1 MSNYQWY
8 CHPRTL
14 ISSVACFFI
23 FCIAIPVSA
32 QIMDSPAEIAQRKL
46 AQQMQQAKPKP
57 YEISSRIHLN
67 KGTQEGYLVVEVQ
80 LAAGKHIYS
89 LTQAGDVPPTT
100 LKMSPNQQIQ
110 LTGVFSSDKPA
121 VVIEN
126 HPVFQQRVEKHTGKV
141 QFFAPIK
148 VAATADLA
156 KLVAEVQFDGQVC
169 SKVAC
174 TPIRGKKV
182 TERHE
187 GSVVGAVEAGLARVR
202 ASGSH
207 PEVRR
212 LPAGYLTCQIQWAL
226 SHIAVVA
233 ELVRVQVFVW
243 VTTHC
248 DRYDEPS
255 IAGWAIKV
263 LACLD

>member
-1 MSNYQWY
+1 MSNCQWC
-8 CHPRTL
+8 CHSRTL
-14 ISSVACFFI
+14 ISSIACLFI
-23 FCIAIPVSA
+23 LGIAIPVSA

-80 LAAGKHIYS
+80 LADGKHIYS

-110 LTGVFSSDKPA
+110 LTGVFSPDKPA

-126 HPVFQQRVEKHTGKV
+126 HPDFQQRVEKHTGKI

-169 SKVAC
+169 SKDAC
-174 TPIRGKKV
+174 MPIRGKKI
-182 TERHE
+182 
-187 GSVVGAVEAGLARVR
+187 AGKF
-202 ASGSH
+202 
-207 PEVRR
+207 
-212 LPAGYLTCQIQWAL
+212 AGYFESKPNST
-226 SHIAVVA
+226 SVA
-233 ELVRVQVFVW
+233 QQPASPQ
-243 VTTHC
+243 
-248 DRYDEPS
+248 PS
-255 IAGWAIKV
+255 NSTK
-263 LACLD
+263 LR

>member
-1 MSNYQWY
+1 MEIQMSNYQWY
-8 CHPRTL
+8 CHHRTL

-182 TERHE
+182 T
-187 GSVVGAVEAGLARVR
+187 GKF
-202 ASGSH
+202 
-207 PEVRR
+207 
-212 LPAGYLTCQIQWAL
+212 AGYFEGKSEST
-226 SHIAVVA
+226 SVA
-233 ELVRVQVFVW
+233 QQPSSQQSSGTKVR
-243 VTTHC
+243 
-248 DRYDEPS
+248 
-255 IAGWAIKV
+255 
-263 LACLD
+263 